1 MQVATYCFTICL
13 NLHLRSAKREAVSA
27 VECVNILS
35 KIWIGRMEGGIQPN
49 FIPILS
55 DSAFT
60 RSADGQEYTR
70 HLANRK
76 PYLLSIATCEFN
88 AKNFT
93 HRYKIRTYAPRH
105 AKTPAGNRCIEQVG
119 LKVRKGIAIGT
130 SKKGLL
136 NEIVVQIAVVKPTH
150 LPPT

>member
-1 MQVATYCFTICL
+1 MDWQD
-13 NLHLRSAKREAVSA
+13 
-27 VECVNILS
+27 
-35 KIWIGRMEGGIQPN
+35 GRRDSPY

-70 HLANRK
+70 LLANRK
-76 PYLLSIATCEFN
+76 PYLLSIATWELN

-93 HRYKIRTYAPRH
+93 HRYKIGAYAPRY

-119 LKVRKGIAIGT
+119 LKVRKRIAIST

-136 NEIVVQIAVVKPTH
+136 NEIVVQIAVVKPNTSLQLRLVLWGVGSH
-150 LPPT
+150 FYLKRSKQSQLDC